1 MQKTI
6 LFLLICVSLFTKAQ
20 SFTDSVASS
29 YKNLSYKIQV
39 DSINELSRSYRITNP
54 DKAIV
59 LNLLANKISVE
70 NMYYEGRIKS
80 LQLLGYTYHYHQV
93 NDSAIFYYK
102 KALNVAK
109 TINNAKERAVC
120 HGSMAINYNQQNYYD
135 KSIEYF
141 ELARKDFRELKDI
154 SGEAKVYANI
164 GNVYLSKGSSRKALE
179 SYLQS
184 IDLCEKIDDNNLMA
198 TNLSNIAIIYQNLD
212 EIDKALEYQF
222 RVLKLIKDQK
232 LPILVDS
239 YNNIGLSYKML
250 GKTDSA
256 KYYFTIAIE
265 TADKL
270 AIKDKYCLALN
281 NMGTLYYEA
290 KEFNHAYELFLE
302 ALKISEE
309 IGDLRA
315 TAFYQNNIASTYI
328 ETGKFE
334 QATEKAYSSLKIALS
349 LDAKNEITESYKIL
363 AEGNYRIGLYKE
375 AFDYLKLFN
384 VYNDTLINENAIKEI
399 TKLKNRFE
407 LSEKEKEIKI
417 KNQKIELYKK
427 NEKISRLNRMSL
439 LFVIIFLVV
448 IAFLIILYQRRR
460 LKKNKLL
467 QEKESALMT
476 ERLRNADLERKHL
489 ETELEYKNQE
499 ITNFAIHIVE
509 KNEFLEKLKSIAEQ
523 NPESESVQ
531 LKSLISQNLTI
542 EKEREEFR
550 AQVEQIN
557 EGFFLKLNEQFPGLN
572 KNESRLAALLR
583 LNLSSKEISTLLNI
597 SPSSVDM
604 NRHRLRKKINLDADV
619 VMSDFFK
626 TI

>member
-1 MQKTI
+1 MRKSI
-6 LFLLICVSLFTKAQ
+6 LFLLICASLFPKAQ
-20 SFTDSVASS
+20 SFTDSVSNS
-29 YKNLSYKIQV
+29 YKNLPFKNQV
-39 DSINELSRSYRITNP
+39 DSINELSRSYRISYP
-54 DKAIV
+54 DKAII
-59 LNLLANKISVE
+59 LNFLADKISTE
-70 NMYYEGRIKS
+70 NRYNEGRIKS

-102 KALNVAK
+102 KALDIAKKSKNV
-109 TINNAKERAVC
+109 KERAVC
-120 HGSMAINYNQQNYYD
+120 HGSMAINFNQQNLYD

-141 ELARKDFRELKDI
+141 ELARKDFQELKDI
-154 SGEAKVYANI
+154 NGEAKVYANI

-184 IDLCEKIDDNNLMA
+184 VNLCEKIDDNNLMA
-198 TNLSNIAIIYQNLD
+198 ANLSNIAIIYQNLE
-212 EIDKALEYQF
+212 EIDKAIEYQF
-222 RVLKLIKDQK
+222 RVLKLIKNREI
-232 LPILVDS
+232 PIIVDS

-281 NMGTLYYEA
+281 NMGTLFYEA
-290 KEFNHAYELFLE
+290 KDFKKAYELFAK
-302 ALKISEE
+302 ALVISEE

-328 ETGKFE
+328 EIGKFE
-334 QATEKAYSSLKIALS
+334 LATEKAYSSLQIALP
-349 LDAKNEITESYKIL
+349 LDAKNEITESYKLL
-363 AEGNYRIGLYKE
+363 AEGNYRQGLYKE

-384 VYNDTLINENAIKEI
+384 VYNDSLIKENATKEI
-399 TKLKNRFE
+399 ARLKNRFE
-407 LSEKEKEIKI
+407 LLEKEKELKI
-417 KNQKIELYKK
+417 KNQEIELYKK
-427 NEKISRLNRMSL
+427 NEKISELNRMGL
-439 LFVIIFLVV
+439 VFVIFFVVV
-448 IAFLIILYQRRR
+448 IAFLIIINQRRR

-467 QEKESALMT
+467 QEKESALMS
-476 ERLRNADLERKHL
+476 EKLRNADLERTHL

-499 ITNFAIHIVE
+499 ITNFALHIVE

-523 NPESESVQ
+523 NSETESSQ
-531 LKSLISQNLTI
+531 LKTLIAQNLTI

-557 EGFFLKLNEQFPGLN
+557 EGFFLKLNEQFPNLT
-572 KNESRLAALLR
+572 KNEIRLAALLR

-604 NRHRLRKKINLDADV
+604 NRHRLRKKINLDADLV
-619 VMSDFFK
+619 LSDFFK